1 MDVTKKGNSDYIGQ
15 NSCVDFH
22 QQKEFILSEL
32 LKFFCKYYLIHLL
45 KLHNFADTSGYTI
58 ADRNLNLQVFSVK
71 TQLQYLTNELHVS
84 ATVS

>member
-58 ADRNLNLQVFSVK
+58 ADRRSKFAGFLSQNTTPIFNK
-71 TQLQYLTNELHVS
+71 
-84 ATVS
+84 